1 MCASFTPLGDA
12 LSQKLRAHAPL
23 KKHLDTAYVIEAAE
37 SVFDEMFQEQKGV
50 AVKPLFLKNRTLTVT
65 CSSSIIAQEIRIN
78 QSTIVEKINL
88 KIGKSEVDR
97 IRYLA

>member
-1 MCASFTPLGDA
+1 MVSSFTPLGDA
-12 LSQKLRAHAPL
+12 LSQKLRTHAPL
-23 KKHLDTAYVIEAAE
+23 KKHLDTAYVIEAAGLI
-37 SVFDEMFQEQKGV
+37 FDELFDDQKGV

-78 QSTIVEKINL
+78 QAAIVEKINA
-88 KIGKSEVDR
+88 KIGKSEIDR